1 MLPPRFGGRAS
12 RKTLLQEKR
21 WSASRL
27 TDGCRRT
34 TRAFH
39 PQRPAAGLIS
49 IAREPV
55 TGNRPETEPV
65 NSCGPVQLLKAVRS
79 AGGSTLTLRP
89 QSVSLNV
96 NGRHVSVQVDE
107 PANAYDSGYV
117 VISNCTGPRFGWS
130 RFSMS
135 GFATCVAAG
144 PAPVH
149 RRPLAVGALSATTR
163 RIRGRLSMPDPTC
176 GGVQDEGHVV

>member
-1 MLPPRFGGRAS
+1 M
-12 RKTLLQEKR
+12 
-21 WSASRL
+21 
-27 TDGCRRT
+27 
-34 TRAFH
+34 
-39 PQRPAAGLIS
+39 
-49 IAREPV
+49 
-55 TGNRPETEPV
+55 
-65 NSCGPVQLLKAVRS
+65 
-79 AGGSTLTLRP
+79 TLTP

>member
-49 IAREPV
+49 IATGARYGQS
-55 TGNRPETEPV
+55 TGNRARLGCAASIYT
-65 NSCGPVQLLKAVRS
+65 QLID
-79 AGGSTLTLRP
+79 GWW
-89 QSVSLNV
+89 
-96 NGRHVSVQVDE
+96 
-107 PANAYDSGYV
+107 PA
-117 VISNCTGPRFGWS
+117 R
-130 RFSMS
+130 
-135 GFATCVAAG
+135 
-144 PAPVH
+144 
-149 RRPLAVGALSATTR
+149 LAKLSAHLQR
-163 RIRGRLSMPDPTC
+163 PR
-176 GGVQDEGHVV
+176 VVPEA